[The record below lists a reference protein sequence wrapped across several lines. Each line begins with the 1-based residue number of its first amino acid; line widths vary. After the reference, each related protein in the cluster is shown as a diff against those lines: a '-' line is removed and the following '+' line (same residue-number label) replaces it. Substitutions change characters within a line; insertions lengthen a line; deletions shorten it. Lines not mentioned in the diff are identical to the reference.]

1 MSFTDWM
8 NSKVGKL
15 DWLDIGCVKLA
26 VFAFALLIAK
36 FWPEILN
43 LSWYWY
49 VIIFVLAT
57 IRPLYKAYFK

>member
-8 NSKVGKL
+8 NLKVGKL
-15 DWLDIGCVKLA
+15 DWIDIGCVKLS

-36 FWPEILN
+36 LWPSILN
-43 LSWYWY
+43 LNEYWY
-49 VIIFVLAT
+49 VIIFVLAA

>member
-36 FWPEILN
+36 LWPGILN
-43 LSWYWY
+43 LSEYWY
-49 VIIFVLAT
+49 AIIFVLAV
-57 IRPLYKAYFK
+57 IRPLYRAYFK